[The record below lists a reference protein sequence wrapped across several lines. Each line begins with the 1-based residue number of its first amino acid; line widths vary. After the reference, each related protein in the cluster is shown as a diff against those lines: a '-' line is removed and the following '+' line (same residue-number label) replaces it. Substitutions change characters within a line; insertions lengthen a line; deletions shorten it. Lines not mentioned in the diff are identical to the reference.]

1 MKLPR
6 LVLPVLAVALLLL
19 GGCASQ
25 PLPLNYAPSSV
36 LTLEGKMSV
45 VAFKYLPAI
54 NNPKIKP
61 TQIRNTALGN
71 AIFEQPID
79 HIFKEAVFKELRF
92 VGVKLDNENLAL
104 SGEIEEF
111 LIDDLGYSVDWTLR
125 VKYVVTDKES
135 GKVVYES
142 VKNTQR
148 KTNKFANIFGA
159 LNETIK
165 LNIEDLIK
173 DQAFAGAIK

>member
-6 LVLPVLAVALLLL
+6 LTLPLLAAALLL
-19 GGCASQ
+19 GGCATQ

-36 LTLEGKMSV
+36 LTLEGRVNV
-45 VAFKYLPAI
+45 VEFKYLPTL

-71 AIFEQPID
+71 AIFEEPID
-79 HIFKEAVFKELRF
+79 KIFKEAVFKELRF
-92 VGVKLDNENLAL
+92 VGVKLDSVTL
-104 SGEIEEF
+104 SLGGEIEEF

-135 GKVVYES
+135 GKVLYES

-148 KTNKFANIFGA
+148 KTNKFANVFAA

-173 DQAFAGAIK
+173 DPAFAGTIK

>member
-1 MKLPR
+1 MNVLRLALPT
-6 LVLPVLAVALLLL
+6 LTVALLL

-36 LTLEGKMSV
+36 LSLEGKVNV
-45 VAFKYLPAI
+45 VEFKYLPAL

-61 TQIRNTALGN
+61 TQIRNTALGS

-79 HIFKEAVFKELRF
+79 KIFKEAVFKELRF
-92 VGVKLDNENLAL
+92 VGVKLDNFNLSL
-104 SGEIEEF
+104 GGEIEEF

-148 KTNKFANIFGA
+148 KTNKFANVFAA

-173 DQAFAGAIK
+173 DSAFAETIK